1 MYQAMTPGID
11 IYGIEVKPVKSI
23 RELPQELAE
32 RLALPEDALLGTAKL
47 TVTGGKRLLVE
58 NHRGVMDYGRE
69 RIVVSLG
76 RGKLNISGAEL
87 VIAAM
92 NRRELLISGRIQSVE
107 WE

>member
-1 MYQAMTPGID
+1 
-11 IYGIEVKPVKSI
+11 
-23 RELPQELAE
+23 
-32 RLALPEDALLGTAKL
+32 
-47 TVTGGKRLLVE
+47 
-58 NHRGVMDYGRE
+58 MDYGRE

>member
-1 MYQAMTPGID
+1 MYQVMSPGID
-11 IYGIEVKPVKSI
+11 IYGIEVKPVKSK

-32 RLALPEDALLGTAKL
+32 RLALPEEALLGTAKL
-47 TVTGGKRLLVE
+47 TVTGSRRLLVG
-58 NHRGVMDYGRE
+58 NHHGVMDYGRE

-76 RGKLNISGAEL
+76 RGKLNISGTEL